1 MKPLIIL
8 FFALTFT
15 SCATTNNNWS
25 ELMRREDLRQIEMRN
40 VNLQNTGGYFIT
52 YQSIKGFLSA
62 IRELK

>member
-1 MKPLIIL
+1 MKPLIVL
-8 FFALTFT
+8 SLALTLT
-15 SCATTNNNWS
+15 SCATTDSDWS
-25 ELMRREDLRQIEMRN
+25 ELMRREEVRWIDMRN